1 MTEPETTPR
10 RGRRA
15 RTLSPE
21 EQAALE
27 ARASMEAH
35 GEQSAAPG
43 VRGAVAPPTADEPV
57 PTLRKFGRRARII
70 ELSEQPAPSAT
81 EPEAASAENSSVA
94 TISRDHDGVELGEL
108 SVTDAPEPR
117 PAPRFDGRVLHR
129 PEGSNGRL
137 LQWVVWALIA
147 IALVVLVVLLLT
159 GVLGPDTAA
168 ALSPDHAAAPLDP
181 SLDRPVLE
189 EPAA

>member
-1 MTEPETTPR
+1 
-10 RGRRA
+10 
-15 RTLSPE
+15 
-21 EQAALE
+21 
-27 ARASMEAH
+27 
-35 GEQSAAPG
+35 
-43 VRGAVAPPTADEPV
+43 
-57 PTLRKFGRRARII
+57 
-70 ELSEQPAPSAT
+70 
-81 EPEAASAENSSVA
+81 

-129 PEGSNGRL
+129 PEGSNVRL

-147 IALVVLVVLLLT
+147 IALVVLVVLLLI
-159 GVLGPDTAA
+159 GVLGHDTAA
-168 ALSPDHAAAPLDP
+168 SLTQNNPCTPLDP